1 MDPDVKDVI
10 GGVETAFGVKFQDAE
25 ITNESTI
32 DDLYN
37 VLALRFGAGT
47 SDRCLTSVVFWRLRR
62 ALMQAL
68 DLPKSAIKPSMAIEV
83 LIPPFHRRRTWFSL
97 SKALGLSLPGLEYPS
112 WCASVMFIISCA
124 PLVLVML
131 WGGSRFS
138 WLGWAA
144 AILAIPL
151 VATLLCHVAKPFATA
166 VPKHSRTVGETARTV
181 VGLNHAKLVQE
192 LGSSHPTELRKALRS
207 VVTDMT
213 GAEPYWLEGHTRLV
227 DLVETTLLRGQV

>member
-1 MDPDVKDVI
+1 
-10 GGVETAFGVKFQDAE
+10 
-25 ITNESTI
+25 
-32 DDLYN
+32 
-37 VLALRFGAGT
+37 
-47 SDRCLTSVVFWRLRR
+47 
-62 ALMQAL
+62 MQAL

-83 LIPPFHRRRTWFSL
+83 LMPPFHGRRLWISL

-112 WCASVMFIISCA
+112 WCASVMFIISYA

-138 WLGWAA
+138 WLGWAE

-213 GAEPYWLEGHTRLV
+213 GAVPYWLEGHTRLV